1 MGLSKR
7 DVKIATIFTGVEIV
21 TLTAWFAVINNP
33 ILAVITLGVGL
44 ELEHL
49 ISRLKG

>member
-1 MGLSKR
+1 MGLSQR
-7 DVKIATIFTGVEIV
+7 DVKIATIFTGVEVV
-21 TLTAWFAVINNP
+21 TLSIWFAVINNP
-33 ILAVITLGVGL
+33 VLAVTTLAVGL